1 MDFVK
6 AEEINPMYF
15 QKPYYLEPQKG
26 GDKPYALLRE
36 ALGNSGRIGIAKVVI
51 RTREHLAGVK
61 AQGEAL
67 ILEIMHFSDEL
78 VEAEELK
85 FPKQGHVREREV
97 AMAKK
102 LIDGM
107 TEKWNPAKYQ
117 DEYKTQLMAMI
128 EEKVKHPQA
137 KHETPKAPKKP
148 SNVIDLMSVLEESL
162 SHTRGGKGK
171 AAKPKAKTAR
181 TQHRKA
187 A

>member
-1 MDFVK
+1 VK
-6 AEEINPMYF
+6 VGDINPMYF

-36 ALGNSGRIGIAKVVI
+36 ALSDSGKIGIAKVVI

-78 VEAEELK
+78 AESDELK
-85 FPKQGHVREREV
+85 FPKAKQAREREV

-107 TEKWNPAKYQ
+107 TTSWDPAKYE

-128 EEKVKHPQA
+128 EDKLKHPNQKA
-137 KHETPKAPKKP
+137 PAPKASKKP
-148 SNVIDLMSVLEESL
+148 TNVIDLMSVLQESL
-162 SHTRGGKGK
+162 GQTKAGRGK
-171 AAKPKAKTAR
+171 ASRAKSKPIKTR
-181 TQHRKA
+181 HRKA